1 MGGLAIL
8 RLNTLIMRNFRNYQE
23 AKISFN
29 PQLNLILGDNAQ
41 GKTNLLEAIAYL
53 SLGSSFREQGDDKL
67 RKQGEE
73 FFFLRAE
80 YSNKNGAHLLSVGS
94 QSAHGNNGGAH
105 NRRLWKRDD
114 KPCRKVSEIAGLLH
128 TVVFTPEDLQLVK
141 SAPEVRRK
149 FLDREMVQLFNGYY
163 LYLNNYRRALQ
174 QRNNLLKQL
183 DFVQSPAAK
192 AQTDEQLAVWEEQLA
207 ENGAVIIKRRL
218 QLLQL
223 LNETGQKIQAE
234 LTNDREQLRL
244 QYLSV
249 WPAAEIESCSL
260 EELKEKLRQKYLAGR
275 AEDKRRRTTLHGPHR
290 DDFRIYIN
298 ETEGRYYASQGQ
310 QRTAALALKLSE
322 LELVWQL
329 SGYYPLLLLDDVFS
343 ELDKN
348 RRQALLRLMLGKAQI
363 FITATEI
370 AGELQALRPDDYQ
383 LFVVRHGSLNESL
396 K

>member
-1 MGGLAIL
+1 MAGLH
-8 RLNTLIMRNFRNYQE
+8 LNTLVLRNFRNYRDTE
-23 AKISFN
+23 VSFN
-29 PQLNLILGDNAQ
+29 SRLNLILGDNAQ

-67 RKQGEE
+67 RRQGEE
-73 FFFLRAE
+73 FFYLRAE
-80 YSNKNGAHLLSVGS
+80 YSNKDGAHLLSVGS
-94 QSAHGNNGGAH
+94 EAVKTKGTH
-105 NRRLWKRDD
+105 NRRLWKRDE
-114 KPCRKVSEIAGLLH
+114 KPCRRISEIAGLLH

-149 FLDREMVQLFNGYY
+149 FLDREMVQLYKGYY

-183 DFVQSPAAK
+183 DFRPPKNKQQA
-192 AQTDEQLAVWEEQLA
+192 DEQLAVWEEQLA
-207 ENGAVIIKRRL
+207 ENGAVIMQRRL
-218 QLLQL
+218 QLLTL
-223 LNETGQKIQAE
+223 LNQTGRKIQAE
-234 LTNDREQLRL
+234 LTNEQECLRL

-249 WPAAEIESCSL
+249 WPEEKIAALSPA
-260 EELKEKLRQKYLAGR
+260 ELSASLRQAYADGR
-275 AEDKRRRTTLHGPHR
+275 AEDQRRRTTLLGPHR

-298 ETEGRYYASQGQ
+298 DNEGRYYASQGQ

-322 LELVWQL
+322 LELVYQL

-348 RRQALLRLMLGKAQI
+348 RRQALLRLMLDKAQI

-370 AGELQALRPDDYQ
+370 AGELKKLSEEDYQ
-383 LFVVRHGSLNESL
+383 LIEVKNGELFR
-396 K
+396 